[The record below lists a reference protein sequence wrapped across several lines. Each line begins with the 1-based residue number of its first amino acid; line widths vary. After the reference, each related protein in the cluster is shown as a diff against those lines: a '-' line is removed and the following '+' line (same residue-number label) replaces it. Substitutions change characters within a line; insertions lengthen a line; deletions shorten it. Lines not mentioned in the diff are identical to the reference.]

1 MEDKMSDKNLEGL
14 RVAILATDLFEEP
27 ELVEPRKA
35 LQEAGARTFVIAPKA
50 GEIQAVRHDTKTQK
64 VKVDMTLDQAKP
76 EEFDAVLLPGGA
88 MNADALRMEKKAQ
101 EFVKA
106 IDREGKPIAVIC
118 HGPWLLISAGL
129 VKGQHI
135 TSYYTIQDDLKN
147 AGAIW
152 EDKAVVRDRR
162 WVSSRKPDD
171 IPQFNKAMIELFS
184 EARQKARKVA

>member
-1 MEDKMSDKNLEGL
+1 MSENKLDGL
-14 RVAILATDLFEEP
+14 RVAILATDLFEEA
-27 ELVEPRKA
+27 ELVKPRKA
-35 LQEAGARTFVIAPKA
+35 LQDAGVSTVVIAPKA
-50 GEIQAVRHDTKTQK
+50 GEIQAVQHDTKTQK

-76 EEFDAVLLPGGA
+76 EDFDAVLLPGGA

-129 VKGQHI
+129 VKGRHI

-147 AGAIW
+147 AGAVWKDEVSI
-152 EDKAVVRDRR
+152 RDRN
-162 WVSSRKPDD
+162 WVSSRQPDD
-171 IPQFNKAMIELFS
+171 IPQFNKAIIELFAES
-184 EARQKARKVA
+184 GQKTRKVA